1 MKKDIH
7 PRYETMTASCSCGN
21 KILVRSTLCKDMALD
36 VCAKCHPFYTGTQK
50 VIDSGGRIERFNKR
64 FAGMSTR
71 KGKPD
76 AA

>member
-21 KILVRSTLCKDMALD
+21 KIAVRSTLCKDMSLD
-36 VCAKCHPFYTGTQK
+36 VCSKCHPFYTGTQK

-64 FAGMSTR
+64 FGAMSTR
-71 KGKPD
+71 KGTTG